1 MQEIIATNGILKEG
15 GNTLTYKGIIS
26 NVIPDSIGAEIGL
39 VPGDR
44 LLEVNGEAVQDII
57 DLSFALAE
65 EEIELLIEKAS
76 GEQELIT
83 LEKEVDEDLGLEFES
98 AVFDNVR
105 HCANNCI
112 FCFVDQ
118 MPVNMRDSLYV
129 KDDDYRLSFL
139 YGNFVT
145 LTNLSSRDLS
155 RIFRLH
161 LSPLY
166 VSVHTTNGELRQ
178 QMLRS
183 KQAGKIMEQ
192 LNELVEKDIEL
203 HTQVVLCP
211 GYNDGKEL
219 EKTISD
225 LYAMHPSVLSL
236 AIVPVGLTRYRDNC
250 HPLTKFSS
258 SAAAE
263 IINLVHKW
271 QKKCRKESQT
281 SFVYLGDEFYLAAG
295 KEIPSYESYDG
306 FPQLENGIG
315 LVRSFLADWDQ
326 EQVSQKGYLEPQHI
340 DVICGVSAEKILS
353 PLLADFRIPNL
364 TIRIIAVENK
374 FFGNDITVTGLL
386 TGGDILAALQEL
398 PGPRTAVIIP
408 GVALRKGEHVFLDNM
423 TPDSIAAKLTV
434 PVRVAYFAQ
443 DLKQLLAAWR

>member
-1 MQEIIATNGILKEG
+1 M
-15 GNTLTYKGIIS
+15 TYKGIIS
-26 NVIPDSIGAEIGL
+26 TVIPDSIGAEIGL

-65 EEIELLIEKAS
+65 EEIELLIEHTS
-76 GEQELIT
+76 GNQELIAF
-83 LEKEVDEDLGLEFES
+83 EKEYDEDLGLEFES

-105 HCANNCI
+105 HCANHCI

-118 MPVNMRDSLYV
+118 MPIGMRDSLYI

-145 LTNLSSRDLS
+145 LTNLSSRDLN
-155 RIFRLH
+155 RIARLH

-178 QMLRS
+178 QMLGS
-183 KQAGKIMEQ
+183 KHAGKIMQQ
-192 LNELVEKDIEL
+192 LQELVAKDIEL

-211 GYNDGKEL
+211 GFNDGKEL
-219 EKTISD
+219 EKTIRD
-225 LYAMHPSVLSL
+225 LYAMHPAVLSL

-250 HPLTKFSS
+250 HPLTRFSS
-258 SAAAE
+258 SAAGE
-263 IINLVHKW
+263 IIKLVHHW
-271 QKKCRKESQT
+271 QKKCREESQT
-281 SFVYLGDEFYLAAG
+281 SFVYLADEFYLAAG
-295 KEIPSYESYDG
+295 QEIPGYELYDG

-315 LVRSFLADWDQ
+315 LVRSFLADWEQ
-326 EQVSQKGYLEPQHI
+326 EQVAMEGYSEPHYI
-340 DVICGVSAEKILS
+340 DVVCGISAEKILS

-364 TIRIIAVENK
+364 TVRIIAVDNT
-374 FFGNDITVTGLL
+374 FFGSSITVTGLL
-386 TGGDILAALQEL
+386 TGGDIITALQEI

-408 GVALRKGEHVFLDNM
+408 GVALRKGEHVFLDNL
-423 TPDSIAAKLTV
+423 TPDTIAAKLDV
-434 PVRVAYFAQ
+434 PVRTAFFAQ

>member
-1 MQEIIATNGILKEG
+1 M
-15 GNTLTYKGIIS
+15 TYKGIIS
-26 NVIPDSIGAEIGL
+26 TIIPDSIGAEIGL

-65 EEIELLIEKAS
+65 EEIELLIEHAS
-76 GEQELIT
+76 GNQELIAF
-83 LEKEVDEDLGLEFES
+83 EKEYDEDLGLEFEN

-118 MPVNMRDSLYV
+118 MPSGMRDSLYI

-145 LTNLSSRDLS
+145 LTNLNSRDLN
-155 RIFRLH
+155 RIARLH

-178 QMLRS
+178 QMLGS
-183 KQAGKIMEQ
+183 KHAGKIMEQ
-192 LNELVEKDIEL
+192 LTELVEKDIEL

-211 GYNDGKEL
+211 GFNDGKEL

-225 LYAMHPSVLSL
+225 LYAMHPAVLSL

-250 HPLTKFSS
+250 RPLTKFSA
-258 SAAAE
+258 SAAGE
-263 IINLVHKW
+263 IIKLVQHW
-271 QKKCRKESQT
+271 QKKCRTESHS
-281 SFVYLGDEFYLAAG
+281 SFVYLADEFYLAAG

-315 LVRSFLADWDQ
+315 LVRSFLADWEQ
-326 EQVSQKGYLEPQHI
+326 EQVAIEGYSEPHYI
-340 DVICGVSAEKILS
+340 DVVCGISAEKILS
-353 PLLADFRIPNL
+353 PLIADFQIPNL
-364 TIRIIAVENK
+364 TVRIIAVENK
-374 FFGNDITVTGLL
+374 FFGSSITVTGLL
-386 TGGDILAALQEL
+386 TGSDIIAALKEI

-408 GVALRKGEHVFLDNM
+408 GVALRKGEHVFLDNL
-423 TPDSIAAKLTV
+423 TPDTIAAKLAV
-434 PVRVAYFAQ
+434 PVRTAYSAL
-443 DLKQLLAAWR
+443 DLKQFLAAWR